1 MRINKFLA
9 SCGLG
14 SRRGCEEIVR
24 TGQVLVNG
32 EPCIDL
38 ATQISEADTV
48 EYGGRTLQSAPHLY
62 VAFHKPKGVIC
73 TKSDEKQRRTIYGIL
88 PNEFRHLH
96 YVGRLD
102 KDSEGLMLLTNDGDF
117 SNSLTH
123 PANKVEKEYVV
134 TTDHVIDK
142 RDIKKLLEGI
152 QTPDGMAI
160 VQRAE
165 QVAPRVLALVLTQG
179 LKRQIR
185 VMLATL
191 GYEVNRLVRIRIGG
205 YEIGDLSPGKW
216 RRLTDSDLSKFAG

>member
-14 SRRGCEEIVR
+14 SRRGCEEIIR
-24 TGQVLVNG
+24 TGQVIVNG

-38 ATQISEADTV
+38 ATQIEPGDSV
-48 EYGGRTLQSAPHLY
+48 EYGGRTLQAAPHLY
-62 VAFHKPKGVIC
+62 VAFHKPKGAIC
-73 TKSDEKQRRTIYGIL
+73 TKSDEKQRKTIYGIL
-88 PNEFRHLH
+88 PNAFRHLH

-117 SNSLTH
+117 SNALTH

-142 RDIKKLLEGI
+142 RDIKPLLEGI
-152 QTPDGMAI
+152 RTPDGLA
-160 VQRAE
+160 VVARVE
-165 QVAPRVLALVLTQG
+165 HVAPRVLAIVLTQG

-185 VMLATL
+185 VMLASL
-191 GYEVNRLVRIRIGG
+191 GYDVVRLVRIRIGG
-205 YEIGDLSPGKW
+205 YGIDDIAPGKW
-216 RRLTDSDLSKFAG
+216 RRLTGSDLSKFKG